1 MHASLKELGLH
12 PRAAVGMQGLVNI
25 VVAPQ
30 VLAWFIALK
39 EAANLVSDSVLE
51 TMKHVHASVDE
62 GYAVQ
67 WDELV
72 VPGIIKFIKHTLP
85 TLTEGFAD
93 GLLAIWTGFWV
104 LSTGWLCHYL
114 SAEGKA
120 GASLLWLPLCYA
132 SGVVPLLLAK
142 TVAKASSDCDRLI
155 VANHNLVISCLEK
168 NADHGKAMAGK
179 TGLMNKAMKGVNGGQ
194 GLGFVMGRTVLDTP
208 KLKSLFLKFNGY
220 LGALLPVILA
230 LKPPPSTRFGGG
242 DGVCALDDNQLALIR
257 SAIATNA
264 SVGCSYNM
272 TVADILK

>member
-62 GYAVQ
+62 GYAMQ
-67 WDELV
+67 WDQLV

-104 LSTGWLCHYL
+104 LSAGWFCHSL

-120 GASLLWLPLCYA
+120 GNVSALWLPLFYA
-132 SGVVPLLLAK
+132 SVVVPLLLAK
-142 TVAKASSDCDRLI
+142 TACARSTITSWRSSAARWR
-155 VANHNLVISCLEK
+155 
-168 NADHGKAMAGK
+168 
-179 TGLMNKAMKGVNGGQ
+179 
-194 GLGFVMGRTVLDTP
+194 RT
-208 KLKSLFLKFNGY
+208 
-220 LGALLPVILA
+220 A
-230 LKPPPSTRFGGG
+230 PSAAPT
-242 DGVCALDDNQLALIR
+242 
-257 SAIATNA
+257 T
-264 SVGCSYNM
+264 
-272 TVADILK
+272 